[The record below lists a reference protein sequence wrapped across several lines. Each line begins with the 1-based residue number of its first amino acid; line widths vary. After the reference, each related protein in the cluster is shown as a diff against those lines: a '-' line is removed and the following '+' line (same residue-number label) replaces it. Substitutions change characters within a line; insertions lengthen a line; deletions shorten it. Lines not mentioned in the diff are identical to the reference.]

1 MRLSRCILTL
11 AAAVLASHVAFA
23 GLVFEEADKN
33 GDGAVDADE
42 FAAAGVDQ
50 AFKQLDANGDGKLD
64 SNEYS
69 GDLDD
74 DEDC

>member
-1 MRLSRCILTL
+1 MRPTRCIFSL
-11 AAAVLASHVAFA
+11 AAAFLVSEVAIG

-33 GDGAVDADE
+33 NDGAVDAEE
-42 FAAAGVDQ
+42 FAAAGMDQ
-50 AFKQLDANGDGKLD
+50 IFKQLDTNGDGKLD

-74 DEDC
+74 EDC

>member
-1 MRLSRCILTL
+1 MRHARWIFSF
-11 AAAVLASHVAFA
+11 AAALLASSIAFG

-33 GDGAVDADE
+33 GDGAVDAEE

-50 AFKQLDANGDGKLD
+50 IFKQLDTNGDGKLD
-64 SNEYS
+64 INEYS
-69 GDLDD
+69 GDPD